1 MVNKDSGSP
10 PCANSAV
17 LIKELRDL
25 ILAFQELTVGYKDEV
40 YFHIREGM
48 IGIRIQTDS
57 MAKDHVLTT

>member
-1 MVNKDSGSP
+1 MPLFTVNKDSGSP

-48 IGIRIQTDS
+48 IGIRI
-57 MAKDHVLTT
+57 